1 MLTRQELGEFV
12 IEAVRAKNGQATN
25 VEIASF
31 IWLKYE
37 TKLRN
42 SGDLFYT
49 WQYDVR
55 RAIAKLRKS
64 GVLKNIKNQNG
75 RAPLIGV

>member
-55 RAIAKLRKS
+55 
-64 GVLKNIKNQNG
+64 
-75 RAPLIGV
+75 